1 MANSAGGGRLL
12 SSVPDEAGVVGGP
25 SADVPGRPEGTWIA
39 GGCSGCRGEL
49 AGPASVV
56 WASLAGGV
64 PVTVSRVDGGD

>member
-1 MANSAGGGRLL
+1 MANSAGGGQLL
-12 SSVPDEAGVVGGP
+12 SGVPDE
-25 SADVPGRPEGTWIA
+25 A